1 MRKKIFIFL
10 GPPGCGKGTQTARL
24 AQKLDIPH
32 IDTGSLLRKNIQ
44 DNTPFGI
51 EAKKYID
58 KGELVPI
65 EVVQSI
71 IQDRIQKDDC
81 KEGFILDG
89 FPRSVEQA
97 DALKEM
103 LSEVTNFSLR
113 NDAVAIYF
121 DIANDVLIQ
130 RLVNRRSCPKCG
142 MIYNLISSPPK
153 IMNYC
158 DICDT
163 QLVQRKDDNEET
175 AKARFETYERETKPL
190 LEYFENEG
198 ILAEINA
205 DAPISDVWQS
215 LKEVI
220 MDEE

>member
-1 MRKKIFIFL
+1 MKKVFIFL

-24 AQKLDIPH
+24 SQKLDIPH

-44 DNTPFGI
+44 DNTPLGV

-58 KGELVPI
+58 KGLLVPI
-65 EVVQSI
+65 EVVESVI
-71 IQDRIQKDDC
+71 KDRVKRDDC
-81 KEGFILDG
+81 KQGFILDG

-97 DALKEM
+97 DALKDI
-103 LSEVTNFSLR
+103 LSEVTSFNLKD
-113 NDAVAIYF
+113 DAVAIYF
-121 DIANDVLIQ
+121 DINNDVIIQ

-175 AKARFETYERETKPL
+175 ARARFETYEKQPKPL
-190 LEYFENEG
+190 LNYFEDEG
-198 ILAEINA
+198 ILEEINA
-205 DAPISDVWQS
+205 DAPISDVWQN
-215 LKEVI
+215 LKNVI
-220 MDEE
+220 FDEDE